1 MSQFSHCPA
10 AVPDHLLRVA
20 LSLCHPHP
28 DKIAWTL
35 LKCGE
40 MGESLR
46 RVLMLHKD
54 FTHLKII

>member
-1 MSQFSHCPA
+1 MSRFSHCPA

-20 LSLCHPHP
+20 LSLRCPHP
-28 DKIAWTL
+28 DKIARTP

-40 MGESLR
+40 MGERLR
-46 RVLMLHKD
+46 RVLMPHKD